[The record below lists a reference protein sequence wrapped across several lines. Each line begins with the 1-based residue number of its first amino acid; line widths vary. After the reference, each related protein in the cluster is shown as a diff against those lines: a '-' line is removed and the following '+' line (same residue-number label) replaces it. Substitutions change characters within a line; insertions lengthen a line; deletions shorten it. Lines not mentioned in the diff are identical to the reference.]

1 MKLKKTPQN
10 ERGNYKYTNSGV
22 VIKPN
27 ENGVTE
33 KHISALHSFDD
44 SEVRN
49 NLKNLRCPLSDKMK
63 EEVIEWAEQHPG
75 EDIYSYIYNISFDE
89 MGDNTQRKD
98 IEDYAEYIDVVPWE
112 VEHLREIVEAL
123 SDKDKKVYDLV
134 LIKGYTYKEAAEKL
148 SVSERTIGEH
158 VRNIRTLIIKSFKS

>member
-10 ERGNYKYTNSGV
+10 ERGNYKYTDSGV

-27 ENGVTE
+27 DNGVTE
-33 KHISALHSFDD
+33 KHIFALHSFDD

-75 EDIYSYIYNISFDE
+75 EDIYSYIYN
-89 MGDNTQRKD
+89 TRLRKR
-98 IEDYAEYIDVVPWE
+98 
-112 VEHLREIVEAL
+112 H
-123 SDKDKKVYDLV
+123 
-134 LIKGYTYKEAAEKL
+134 
-148 SVSERTIGEH
+148 IGGE
-158 VRNIRTLIIKSFKS
+158 L